1 MKRGVPL
8 LIVGMAAASQDYVLH
23 CDSVV
28 FSFRKLEHDGRGA
41 LIGWTRPAKDFV
53 EEDAHV
59 LGVIPKSLK
68 RRDIIYMTDDLGPH
82 IRRMNQLAELMGE
95 RPFNFDVFEDR
106 QRALT
111 FVHGLFVRF

>member
-1 MKRGVPL
+1 
-8 LIVGMAAASQDYVLH
+8 MAAASQDYVLH
-23 CDSVV
+23 CNSVV
-28 FSFRKLEHDGRGA
+28 YSFRKLEPDGSKPRGA
-41 LIGWTRPAKDFV
+41 LLGWTRPAKDFV
-53 EEDAHV
+53 EEDAHL

-68 RRDIIYMTDDLGPH
+68 RRDIIYMTDDLGPS

-106 QRALT
+106 QRAMM